1 MKRSWIALA
10 LVGAGLAGCQDSP
23 PAEAR
28 TFEYAV
34 GTLDC
39 HPTGLGGAVPKGR
52 FCTLGIT
59 VHNVSDQPT
68 RPGIA
73 FASVYDTAGTAYL
86 PDAVALVR
94 AGSHLFNELAPGARI
109 TDRLIYD
116 VPKTSTITSVELH
129 ESPAAPETRIN
140 LSERPTT

>member
-52 FCTLGIT
+52 F
-59 VHNVSDQPT
+59 
-68 RPGIA
+68 
-73 FASVYDTAGTAYL
+73 
-86 PDAVALVR
+86 
-94 AGSHLFNELAPGARI
+94 
-109 TDRLIYD
+109 
-116 VPKTSTITSVELH
+116 ELH
-129 ESPAAPETRIN
+129 ESPTAPETRIN